1 MGWEGGGK
9 WEGFFACSRTWSRHL
24 RQKVW
29 WHCGAV
35 MGRKNTLKQTE
46 HVKSPTVSIT
56 DFLILKGKEG
66 GKGGKRMTRRKEM
79 EEEKED
85 WLL

>member
-1 MGWEGGGK
+1 
-9 WEGFFACSRTWSRHL
+9 
-24 RQKVW
+24 
-29 WHCGAV
+29 V